1 MAEIYMDEQTGV
13 GVLDFGP
20 SAKGVTEVYSLGALV
35 GDEALLAAL
44 MTRYYE
50 VVDAGGTSLKLGFR
64 TSVRLRFWVSFREGA
79 VDGDS
84 EFTTRVAERG
94 IEKALWRFLPM

>member
-1 MAEIYMDEQTGV
+1 MAEIYRDEQTGV

-50 VVDAGGTSLKLGFR
+50 VVEGGGTSLKLGFR
-64 TSVRLRFWVSFREGA
+64 ASVRLRFWVSFREGA

-84 EFTTRVAERG
+84 EFTIRIANRA
-94 IEKALWRFLPM
+94 IEKIFWKFLAK